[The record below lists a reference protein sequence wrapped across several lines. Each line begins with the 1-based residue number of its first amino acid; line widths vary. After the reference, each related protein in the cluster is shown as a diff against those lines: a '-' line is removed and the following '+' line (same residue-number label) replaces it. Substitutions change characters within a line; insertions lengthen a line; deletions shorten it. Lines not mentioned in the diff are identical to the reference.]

1 MKICS
6 RDSFWPNGIQADP
19 SSERDASVRNITQ
32 VLCKAKLLG
41 IVSDELR
48 HIIGSET
55 TRRGLLRLFELLQ
68 NETLNRR
75 FVYIVIEALLIKL
88 FRPNDLHL
96 IFEKLYSQSAR
107 VKEEYRRRIFEQEHY
122 HSSVIVNQQHHGESN
137 QRPYYLN
144 RLQTRTDENINLQ
157 RSTNLQSQ
165 KTLPRSLSKISK

>member
-1 MKICS
+1 VFVILLKYYAKQ
-6 RDSFWPNGIQADP
+6 NY
-19 SSERDASVRNITQ
+19 SVLSQ
-32 VLCKAKLLG
+32 VNSLSGKVQSCWNRLFFL
-41 IVSDELR
+41 DELR

-96 IFEKLYSQSAR
+96 IFEKLYSQSQR

-122 HSSVIVNQQHHGESN
+122 HSSILVNQQHHRESN

-144 RLQTRTDENINLQ
+144 RLLIRTDDHVGLQ
-157 RSTNLQSQ
+157 RSNSIQQ
-165 KTLPRSLSKISK
+165 EKTLPRSLSKISK